1 MSAGQKKQ
9 LLNTLLKDFILYG
22 DGRIELRF
30 KLSVNDKQVVDT
42 IATLSSNNVLYDRV
56 KPNCPGWFCADTQ
69 ISGEK
74 TVEPEMEIIPA
85 IDIRGGRC
93 VRLYQGDY
101 SRETVFDEDPVTAAL
116 TWYSQGARWLHIID
130 LDGAAAGE
138 PQNMEIVGEVI
149 EESGLLVEL
158 GGGIRQEKVA
168 ERLLGQGVS
177 RIILGTAA
185 IEDRELVK
193 RLCHQFGEAIAVSL
207 DARDG
212 KIAIRGWQKNT
223 VVEVLQL
230 SREMVDVGVRRFIY
244 TDIRRD
250 GTLTEP
256 NFDMI
261 HRLLDETNIPV
272 IVAGGLSKL
281 EHLRRL
287 KELGVEGAIIGKAL
301 YTGDINLG
309 EAIISFGT

>member
-1 MSAGQKKQ
+1 
-9 LLNTLLKDFILYG
+9 
-22 DGRIELRF
+22 
-30 KLSVNDKQVVDT
+30 
-42 IATLSSNNVLYDRV
+42 
-56 KPNCPGWFCADTQ
+56 
-69 ISGEK
+69 
-74 TVEPEMEIIPA
+74 MEIIPA
-85 IDIRGGRC
+85 VDIRGGKC

-101 SRETVFDEDPVTAAL
+101 NKETVFDEDPVTAAL
-116 TWYSQGARWLHIID
+116 TWYSQGARWLHIVD
-130 LDGAAAGE
+130 LDGVVAGE
-138 PQNMEIVGEVI
+138 PQNMEMI
-149 EESGLLVEL
+149 EEIIKESGLLIEL
-158 GGGIRQEKVA
+158 GGGIRQEEVA
-168 ERLLGQGVS
+168 GQLLRQGIS

-185 IEDRELVK
+185 IENRELVRK
-193 RLCHQFGEAIAVSL
+193 LCQQFGEAIAVSL

-212 KIAIRGWQKNT
+212 KIAIQGWQKDT

-230 SREMVDVGVRRFIY
+230 SREMVDTGVKRFVY

-261 HRLLDETNIPV
+261 SRLLAEAKVPI
-272 IVAGGLSKL
+272 IVAGGISRP

-309 EAIISFGT
+309 EAIIKFGA